1 MSDPVPDRPLISSLA
16 NERVRFLRRLH
27 AADERRRHRLFLL
40 EGVRLVAEALAA
52 GVRPVLILYV
62 PEDLAR
68 TPRGQALLEQLPG
81 LPAFPC
87 TERVLQAVA
96 TTVTPQGI
104 VSVVAVPPAP
114 SRLTG
119 PLAVVLD
126 AWRDPGN
133 VGTLL
138 RTAEASGLVGGV
150 FLVDC
155 VDAYNPKVVRA
166 AMGAHFYLPLWS
178 DATWAEVRQHLAGRP
193 VWLAAV
199 REGLPYDQVDW
210 TRPAALI
217 VGSEAHGP
225 GPEARAI
232 ATGQVHIP
240 MGGRAESLN
249 AAIAA
254 AIIIFEAAR
263 QRRQRQTIQTAP
275 ATTER
280 GRSGTAQGE
289 GVAD

>member
-1 MSDPVPDRPLISSLA
+1 MDLIYGRQSVLEALRAGLA
-16 NERVRFLRRLH
+16 IQRLR
-27 AADERRRHRLFLL
+27 
-40 EGVRLVAEALAA
+40 LAA
-52 GVRPVLILYV
+52 GVRPRGPIAAIVQ
-62 PEDLAR
+62 LAQER
-68 TPRGQALLEQLPG
+68 G
-81 LPAFPC
+81 LPI
-87 TERVLQAVA
+87 EYVDRRLLD
-96 TTVTPQGI
+96 
-104 VSVVAVPPAP
+104 
-114 SRLTG
+114 RLTG
-119 PLAVVLD
+119 GANHQGVVAEVPPFAYAPLEAIFRRLQASPEPGLVLVLD
-126 AWRDPGN
+126 HLQDPQN
-133 VGTLL
+133 FGTLL

-166 AMGAHFYLPLWS
+166 AMGAHFYLPLWP
-178 DATWAEVRQHLAGRP
+178 DASWAEVRQHLAGRP